1 MIRNFKKFPNK
12 ISNLKLSDIC
22 VIIFLRILRLT
33 VGSLIKLLNSLFALI
48 KFKKADEF
56 SSTLESKFA
65 SLASSYKA
73 KEYLLAEV
81 FENPLLLLNLFP
93 LKY

>member
-1 MIRNFKKFPNK
+1 M
-12 ISNLKLSDIC
+12 
-22 VIIFLRILRLT
+22 V
-33 VGSLIKLLNSLFALI
+33 ALI